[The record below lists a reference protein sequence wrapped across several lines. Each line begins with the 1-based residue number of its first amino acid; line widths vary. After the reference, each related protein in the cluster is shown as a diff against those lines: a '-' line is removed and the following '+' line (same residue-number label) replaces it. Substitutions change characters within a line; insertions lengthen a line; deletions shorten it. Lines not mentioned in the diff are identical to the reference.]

1 MRNHENHEP
10 MLRVNK
16 KTLCPVCG
24 KVPQRHVSK
33 TCKSAPLLQVW
44 NKAICE
50 WFTIFSLW
58 GIYHG

>member
-1 MRNHENHEP
+1 MQNER
-10 MLRVNK
+10 LKRVSETRRVK
-16 KTLCPVCG
+16 PV
-24 KVPQRHVSK
+24 R
-33 TCKSAPLLQVW
+33 ALMLLQVW